1 MHGNLRLGH
10 EQRNAG
16 PARSTL
22 TWYGDLPLPW
32 HFPHTRIS
40 VLPVS
45 DHSAGLVS
53 LRAAVTEESSGAS
66 LVTCASVQRGI
77 AAHPNTLSR
86 GSPVR
91 LTGPGPIH
99 RSNAREYRYSGALR
113 VAVTGTRSPA
123 RSTSYPP
130 SASQAEVTGSSR
142 RRYARPTL
150 APTVAPYAALVT

>member
-1 MHGNLRLGH
+1 MQGNLRLGH
-10 EQRNAG
+10 EHRNAG

-22 TWYGDLPLPW
+22 TWYGDFPLPW

-77 AAHPNTLSR
+77 AAHPNTLAGQSW

-91 LTGPGPIH
+91 LTG
-99 RSNAREYRYSGALR
+99 RGATF
-113 VAVTGTRSPA
+113 TGQLHG
-123 RSTSYPP
+123 ST
-130 SASQAEVTGSSR
+130 
-142 RRYARPTL
+142 PTA
-150 APTVAPYAALVT
+150 AP

>member
-1 MHGNLRLGH
+1 MHGNFRLGH
-10 EQRNAG
+10 EHRNAG

-22 TWYGDLPLPW
+22 TWYGDFPLPW

-77 AAHPNTLSR
+77 AAHPSIR
-86 GSPVR
+86 VR
-91 LTGPGPIH
+91 RL
-99 RSNAREYRYSGALR
+99 RVVQASGALR

-123 RSTSYPP
+123 RSTSNPP
-130 SASQAEVTGSSR
+130 SASQSEVTGSSR
-142 RRYARPTL
+142 RR
-150 APTVAPYAALVT
+150 